1 MIVCASECACV
12 KLIHKIS
19 SLVHNAVFNR
29 ANYSNYMNNFFSLH
43 LHLLLILYF
52 MRRLSNWITM
62 SLSISSFLPLF
73 HHSRS
78 LIFLHRMFA
87 LFHFKCYKMMK
98 NYNWTHQSIMIDSW
112 SRNWNRFLGILFT
125 SCTWC
130 TMYNVYC
137 CTGTSCLDYVIH
149 YTQTHT
155 KPSYEQKQK

>member
-1 MIVCASECACV
+1 MYEMLYLIGLIIV
-12 KLIHKIS
+12 ITWTI
-19 SLVHNAVFNR
+19 
-29 ANYSNYMNNFFSLH
+29 FFSLH
-43 LHLLLILYF
+43 LLLLLILYS

-130 TMYNVYC
+130 TMYIVVLLYRHIVSGLC
-137 CTGTSCLDYVIH
+137 
-149 YTQTHT
+149 YTHRHT
-155 KPSYEQKQK
+155 RSRVMNKNKNKINAIYS